1 MRSASIV
8 HHLGID
14 IGGSSAKAAL
24 LDGDLRVRS
33 TELIELVD
41 ASDDAATNRAVRLD
55 VVARLIAASVAGGAE
70 AVTVGV
76 ATPGIVDAAHRRIVA
91 LPGKLAGLE
100 GLDWGDA
107 LRARLPPALL
117 GTVAVLNDA
126 HAAVLGEARL
136 GAGRG
141 VSDLAMLTLGTG
153 VGGGVMIGG
162 RLFEGPNRRAG
173 HLGHLSLD
181 PEGPPSVFPT
191 PGSLEWHVGSA
202 YAAQRT
208 GGRYPS
214 NAAIVAGVRAG
225 EGVAVAAWRRM
236 VRALAAAI
244 ASIIHAFDSERVIVG
259 GGLVAV
265 GALLFE
271 PLARELAEVE
281 WRPGGLT
288 VPVVPAELGR
298 HAGSIGAALFGRERS
313 VPT

>member
-1 MRSASIV
+1 M
-8 HHLGID
+8 HHLGVD
-14 IGGSSAKAAL
+14 IGGSSAKSAL
-24 LDGDLRVRS
+24 LDGRLRVVAS
-33 TELIELVD
+33 DLVELAD
-41 ASDDAATNRAVRLD
+41 ASDDAAANRAVRVE
-55 VVARLIAASVAGGAE
+55 VVDRLIRASVAAGAE
-70 AVTVGV
+70 ALTVGV

-100 GLDWGDA
+100 GLDWSEA
-107 LRARLPPALL
+107 LRTRLPPAMS
-117 GTVAVLNDA
+117 GAIVVLNDA

-141 VSDLAMLTLGTG
+141 VADLAMLTLGTG

-181 PEGPPSVFPT
+181 PDGPPSVFPT

-202 YAAQRT
+202 YAARRT
-208 GGRYPS
+208 EGRYAS
-214 NAAIVAGVRAG
+214 NASIVAGVLAG
-225 EGVAVAAWRRM
+225 EGAAVAAWRRM

-259 GGLVAV
+259 GGLVAA
-265 GALLFE
+265 GELLFE
-271 PLARELAEVE
+271 PLARDLAEVE

-298 HAGSIGAALFGRERS
+298 HAGCIGAALFGRERS
-313 VPT
+313 LAS

>member
-1 MRSASIV
+1 V

-24 LDGDLRVRS
+24 LDGDLRVRG
-33 TELIELVD
+33 TELVELVD
-41 ASDDAATNRAVRLD
+41 AADDAVANRGARLD
-55 VVARLIAASVAGGAE
+55 VVERLIRASAGGAE
-70 AVTVGV
+70 SLTVSV
-76 ATPGIVDAAHRRIVA
+76 ATPGIVDAVHRRIVA

-100 GLDWGDA
+100 GLDWSEA
-107 LRARLPPALL
+107 LRTRLPPA
-117 GTVAVLNDA
+117 VAGPIVILNDA

-162 RLFEGPNRRAG
+162 HLFEGPNRRAG

-181 PEGPPSVFPT
+181 PDGAPSVFPT

-208 GGRYPS
+208 GGRYAS
-214 NAAIVAGVRAG
+214 NAALVVGVRAG
-225 EGVAVAAWRRM
+225 DEAAVAAWRRM

-244 ASIIHAFDSERVIVG
+244 ASIIHAFDSERVIMG
-259 GGLVAV
+259 GGLIAA
-265 GALLFE
+265 GDLLFE
-271 PLARELAEVE
+271 PLARDLAEVE

-298 HAGSIGAALFGRERS
+298 YAGSIGAALFGRERS